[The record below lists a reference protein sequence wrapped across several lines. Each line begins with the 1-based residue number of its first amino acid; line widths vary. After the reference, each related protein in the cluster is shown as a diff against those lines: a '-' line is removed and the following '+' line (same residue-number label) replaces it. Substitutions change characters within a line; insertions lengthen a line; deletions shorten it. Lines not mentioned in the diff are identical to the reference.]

1 MSKLGLVLSGG
12 GSKGAYEIGVY
23 AALRHLKKDISIVT
37 GTSVGAI
44 NGVFVAQKDLKGA
57 LKFWDHVNFKTIFDE
72 EEFPPIE
79 DEKLSKIYIQYAK
92 GFINEG
98 GLDIYKMKNIF
109 DDYFKASRFYNSNI
123 DYGLVTYNFS
133 KNKPVIKT
141 KKDLTKE
148 NIKDYVL
155 ASASCYPAFKPYLIN
170 DEMHIDGG
178 YYDNL
183 PINLAIDLGATEIIA
198 VDLRAIGFKK
208 SIKDKTVDIIYI
220 SPRNKIGSFL
230 VFDKVQARRAIKLGF
245 NDTMKTFN
253 KLEGNKFTFRRYNL
267 VKNYNKY
274 IDRYELKL
282 NDIFK
287 HTDSKLLNKVFHSE
301 IFKDILNNKILYNN
315 FNNLV
320 EVAGKMFNF
329 DESTIYHIRS
339 YNKGL
344 LTALSNTPAVELEEI
359 TTQLKNKKLENII
372 DRRKIV
378 KYFYNQIEKND
389 ISFKYVLP
397 FSNEFLVALYI
408 YTVKT
413 PRSIYWFLS

>member
-23 AALRHLKKDISIVT
+23 AALKYLKKDINIVT

-72 EEFPPIE
+72 NEFPPIE
-79 DEKLSKIYIQYAK
+79 NEKLSKIYMQYAK

-109 DDYFKASRFYNSNI
+109 DDYFKVSRFYNSNI
-123 DYGLVTYNFS
+123 DYGLITYNFS

-141 KKDLTKE
+141 KKDLTKD

-170 DEMHIDGG
+170 NEMHIDGG

-208 SIKDKTVDIIYI
+208 KIKDKTVNVTYI
-220 SPRNKIGSFL
+220 APRNKIGSFL
-230 VFDKVQARRAIKLGF
+230 VFDKTQARKAIKLGF

-253 KLEGNKFTFRRYNL
+253 KLEGDKFTFRKYNL
-267 VKNYNKY
+267 IKNYNKY
-274 IDRYELKL
+274 INKYETKL

-287 HTDSKLLNKVFHSE
+287 QSDSKLLNKVFNSK

-315 FNNLV
+315 FNDLI
-320 EVAGKMFNF
+320 EIAGKIFNF
-329 DESTIYHIRS
+329 DESVIYNIKS

-344 LTALSNTPAVELEEI
+344 LTALSNTPAAQLEEI
-359 TTQLKNKKLENII
+359 KTSLKNKELENII

-378 KYFYNQIEKND
+378 KYFYNQIEMGE
-389 ISFKYVLP
+389 IAFKYVLP

-408 YTVKT
+408 YTVKN
-413 PRSIYWFLS
+413 PRSIY

>member
-1 MSKLGLVLSGG
+1 MGKLGLVLSGG

-57 LKFWDHVNFKTIFDE
+57 LKFWDHVSFKTIFDE

-79 DEKLSKIYIQYAK
+79 DEKLSKIYMQYAK

-141 KKDLTKE
+141 KQDLTKE

-155 ASASCYPAFKPYLIN
+155 ASASCYPAFKPYLI
-170 DEMHIDGG
+170 DGEMHIDGG

-208 SIKDKTVDIIYI
+208 AIKDKTV
-220 SPRNKIGSFL
+220 G
-230 VFDKVQARRAIKLGF
+230 AIKLGF
-245 NDTMKTFN
+245 NDTMKAFN

-274 IDRYELKL
+274 IDRYESKL

-301 IFKDILNNKILYNN
+301 MFKDILNNKILYNN

-320 EVAGKMFNF
+320 EIAGKIFNF

-413 PRSIYWFLS
+413 PRSIY

>member
-23 AALRHLKKDISIVT
+23 AALKYLKKNINIVT

-72 EEFPPIE
+72 NEFPPIE
-79 DEKLSKIYIQYAK
+79 NEKLSKIYMQYAK
-92 GFINEG
+92 SFINEG

-123 DYGLVTYNFS
+123 DYGLITYNFS

-141 KKDLTKE
+141 KKDLTKD

-170 DEMHIDGG
+170 NEMHIDGG

-208 SIKDKTVDIIYI
+208 KIKDKTVNVTYI
-220 SPRNKIGSFL
+220 APRNKIGSFL
-230 VFDKVQARRAIKLGF
+230 VFDKTQARKAIKLGF

-253 KLEGNKFTFRRYNL
+253 KLEGDKFTFRKYNL
-267 VKNYNKY
+267 IKNYNKY
-274 IDRYELKL
+274 INKYETKL

-287 HTDSKLLNKVFHSE
+287 QSDSKLLNKVFNSK

-315 FNNLV
+315 FNDLI
-320 EVAGKMFNF
+320 EIAGKIFNF
-329 DESTIYHIRS
+329 DESVIYNIKS

-344 LTALSNTPAVELEEI
+344 LTALSNTPAAQLEEI
-359 TTQLKNKKLENII
+359 KTSLKNKELENII

-378 KYFYNQIEKND
+378 KYFYNQIEMGE
-389 ISFKYVLP
+389 IAFKYVLP

-408 YTVKT
+408 YTVKN
-413 PRSIYWFLS
+413 PRSIY

>member
-155 ASASCYPAFKPYLIN
+155 ASASCYPAFKPYLI
-170 DEMHIDGG
+170 DGEMHIDGG

-320 EVAGKMFNF
+320 EIAGKIFNF

-408 YTVKT
+408 YTIKT
-413 PRSIYWFLS
+413 PRSIY

>member
-72 EEFPPIE
+72 NEFPPIE

-155 ASASCYPAFKPYLIN
+155 ASASCYPAFKPYLI
-170 DEMHIDGG
+170 DGEMHIDGG

-359 TTQLKNKKLENII
+359 TANLKNKKLENII

-378 KYFYNQIEKND
+378 KYFYNQIEKGD

-408 YTVKT
+408 YTIKT
-413 PRSIYWFLS
+413 PRSIY

>member
-320 EVAGKMFNF
+320 EVDGKMFNF

-359 TTQLKNKKLENII
+359 TANLKNKKLENII

-378 KYFYNQIEKND
+378 KYFYNQIEKGD

-408 YTVKT
+408 YTIKT
-413 PRSIYWFLS
+413 PRSIY

>member
-359 TTQLKNKKLENII
+359 TANLKNKKLENII

-378 KYFYNQIEKND
+378 KYFYNQIEKGD

-408 YTVKT
+408 YTIKT
-413 PRSIYWFLS
+413 PRSIY

>member
-1 MSKLGLVLSGG
+1 MGKLGLVLSGG

-359 TTQLKNKKLENII
+359 TANLKNKKLENII

-378 KYFYNQIEKND
+378 KYFYNQIEKGD

-408 YTVKT
+408 YTIKT
-413 PRSIYWFLS
+413 PRSIY